1 MDPRGLGHGP
11 ESPLGPGRPRRP
23 SEPGPSRQRHRVE
36 LAGPGTRARVARDG
50 WSTLGHL
57 DTIAS
62 RQGML
67 VDTVVLQTRARVTR
81 DIWWTALDMGHG
93 PESPGTAGRP
103 LRPSDLDPIPL
114 GQLVKTKGPGTK
126 AQVAREG
133 WLTPQALGAGPES
146 PGTSG

>member
-1 MDPRGLGHGP
+1 
-11 ESPLGPGRPRRP
+11 
-23 SEPGPSRQRHRVE
+23 
-36 LAGPGTRARVARDG
+36 
-50 WSTLGHL
+50 
-57 DTIAS
+57 
-62 RQGML
+62 ML

-81 DIWWTALDMGHG
+81 DIWWAALDIGHG

-103 LRPSDLDPIPL
+103 LRPSDLDLIPL

-133 WLTPQALGAGPES
+133 WLTPQALGARPES

>member
-1 MDPRGLGHGP
+1 
-11 ESPLGPGRPRRP
+11 
-23 SEPGPSRQRHRVE
+23 
-36 LAGPGTRARVARDG
+36 
-50 WSTLGHL
+50 
-57 DTIAS
+57 
-62 RQGML
+62 ML
-67 VDTVVLQTRARVTR
+67 VDTVVLQTRARVNR
-81 DIWWTALDMGHG
+81 DIWWAMLALAHG
-93 PESPGTAGRP
+93 PASLGSAGRP